1 MSNVK
6 KLISIFLL
14 LLLLLFDK
22 EKYVLMKK
30 VCDYEN
36 LQFYF

>member
-6 KLISIFLL
+6 KLISIFL